1 MRTVANIQVLRAVA
15 ALVVLWAHLREL
27 FPDNP
32 LVRQLPSGL
41 AGVDLF
47 FVISGFIMVVST
59 SRTPPRPGDFL
70 AKRFSRVA
78 PLYYAMTL
86 LIFAVTLLAP
96 TLMKS
101 STSDPLALLSSLA
114 FIPFFKSP
122 DRIYPTYYL
131 GWTLN
136 YEMLF
141 YLLFAVG
148 ILIRRE
154 WRIAI
159 TSALVLTLV
168 IVGAV
173 WDETLRGNA
182 AAYAWTRPIMIDFVF
197 GMAIGAAVP
206 WMARVRLPGGALY
219 ALLAFGAIAIAVAG
233 RLFPA
238 PVDPNP
244 IAPATSTV
252 LRYGIPAAIIVF
264 SAVALE
270 QAGHRWTNRFLQTM
284 GDASYSLYL
293 THFLVVAV
301 VISLSN
307 RLALSLPM
315 RLVVSVPAVLA
326 CLVVAYLC
334 FRFVETP
341 LNALV
346 RRLMFGRAA
355 TPAGPPPA
363 AG

>member
-1 MRTVANIQVLRAVA
+1 MRTVANIQALRACA
-15 ALVVLWAHLREL
+15 ALIVLWAHLREL
-27 FPDNP
+27 FPDGP
-32 LVRQLPSGL
+32 LLRQLPSGL

-78 PLYYAMTL
+78 PLYYTMTL
-86 LIFAVTLLAP
+86 LIFVVTLVAP
-96 TLMKS
+96 ALMKS
-101 STSDPLALLSSLA
+101 STSDPMALMSSLA

-154 WRIAI
+154 WRIAV
-159 TSALVLTLV
+159 TSGLVLTLV
-168 IVGAV
+168 LVGAV
-173 WDETLRGNA
+173 WDEVLRENA
-182 AAYAWTRPIMIDFVF
+182 AAYASTRPIMLDFAF

-206 WMARVRLPGGALY
+206 WIPHLRLPARALY
-219 ALLAFGAIAIAVAG
+219 ALLAFGAIAMVIAG

-238 PVDPNP
+238 PIDPNP

-252 LRYGIPAAIIVF
+252 LRYGVPAAIIVF

-293 THFLVVAV
+293 THFLVVAI
-301 VISLSN
+301 VIALSN
-307 RLALSLPM
+307 RLELGLLA
-315 RLVVSVPAVLA
+315 RLGAAAATVLV

-334 FRFVETP
+334 FRLVETP

-346 RRLMFGRAA
+346 RRLMFGRANA
-355 TPAGPPPA
+355 SAGPPPA

>member
-27 FPDNP
+27 FPASP
-32 LVRQLPSGL
+32 LLRQLPSGL

-59 SRTPPRPGDFL
+59 SRVPPRPGVFL

-78 PLYYAMTL
+78 PLYYVMTFF
-86 LIFAVTLLAP
+86 IFAVTLVAP
-96 TLMKS
+96 ALMKS

-141 YLLFAVG
+141 YLLFAIG

-154 WRIAI
+154 WRIMV
-159 TSALVLTLV
+159 TSAMVLLLVV
-168 IVGAV
+168 AGAV
-173 WDETLRGNA
+173 WDDTIRGNA
-182 AAYAWTRPIMIDFVF
+182 AAYAWTRPIMIDFVL
-197 GMAIGAAVP
+197 GMLIGAAVP
-206 WMARVRLPGGALY
+206 WIARLRLSGGVLY
-219 ALLAFGAIAIAVAG
+219 ALLAFGVVAIVAAG

-238 PVDPNP
+238 PIDPNP
-244 IAPATSTV
+244 IAPATNTV
-252 LRYGIPAAIIVF
+252 LRYGIPAALIVF

-270 QAGHRWTNRFLQTM
+270 QAGNRWTNRFVQAM

-307 RLALSLPM
+307 RLSLGLPA
-315 RLVVSVPAVLA
+315 RLGVAVATVPV
-326 CLVVAYLC
+326 CLLVAYLC
-334 FRFVETP
+334 FRLVETP

-346 RRLMFGRAA
+346 RRMMFGRAA